1 MVTTPITSMAPS
13 NNAYKCTLSLTH
25 NYLASGVSW
34 FLAKLHESS
43 PDKLGKA
50 KIERSQ
56 PVAVVETQVG
66 SPSRVPQ
73 GADIWLQTRGPR
85 AAKSRC
91 VSRMSMT
98 FCSFQGL
105 DENISKAS
113 RSYLAGWGCLTQ
125 ARTFNSK
132 TSLGALKKHRRQEH
146 CLFSGQ
152 RSNPKS
158 KPECP
163 RSPNFQNYPLPP
175 VPT

>member
-1 MVTTPITSMAPS
+1 MVPS

-25 NYLASGVSW
+25 SYLASGVSW
-34 FLAKLHESS
+34 FLAELHESS
-43 PDKLGKA
+43 PDELGKA
-50 KIERSQ
+50 KSNDRNQCRSLK
-56 PVAVVETQVG
+56 PKSVAPREFHKELT
-66 SPSRVPQ
+66 S
-73 GADIWLQTRGPR
+73 ADQRP
-85 AAKSRC
+85 KSREKQMR
-91 VSRMSMT
+91 VT
-98 FCSFQGL
+98 DEHDLCSFQGL
-105 DENISKAS
+105 DKNISKAS
-113 RSYLAGWGCLTQ
+113 RSYLAGWRCLTQ
-125 ARTFNSK
+125 ARSFNFT